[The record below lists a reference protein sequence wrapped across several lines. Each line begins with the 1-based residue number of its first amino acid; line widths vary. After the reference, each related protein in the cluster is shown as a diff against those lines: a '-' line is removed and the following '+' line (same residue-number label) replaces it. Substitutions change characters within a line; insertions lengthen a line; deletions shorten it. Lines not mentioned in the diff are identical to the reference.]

1 MKNCYKINNY
11 FGIIIIDRNK
21 DCEFIIDIPKRNDFP

>member
-1 MKNCYKINNY
+1 MKNRYKINNY
-11 FGIIIIDRNK
+11 SGIIIIDRNK